1 MPSNDYD
8 ASVPGL
14 LLVIVFQLGVCILL
28 LAGIVDAVHGQE
40 TLLGLAGYLIGGLV
54 IAGALLTLSKGPQ

>member
-28 LAGIVDAVHGQE
+28 LSQIADAVREQG

-54 IAGALLTLSKGPQ
+54 IAGALVTLFEGPE